1 MESYRHSLL
10 VDLSSFLI
18 SSTLFL
24 MNPSD
29 QREACGLEPS
39 DWRDS
44 INEKIGAS
52 SCSEWIS
59 RFTFSM
65 QFLVSIDVISE
76 LQIQMRVN

>member
-1 MESYRHSLL
+1 
-10 VDLSSFLI
+10 
-18 SSTLFL
+18 

-52 SCSEWIS
+52 VSFSSLMSLLNEDLDQQERPGSLTTLLRMGALLPSPFS
-59 RFTFSM
+59 R
-65 QFLVSIDVISE
+65 VSLSLSHTLE
-76 LQIQMRVN
+76 SL